1 MKRLFMLRRGKSGS
15 PVKGEDGAVMYFG
28 NKMEAKKARGNPENS
43 ELVVSFGPD
52 HNKFKHGGK

>member
-1 MKRLFMLRRGKSGS
+1 MLRRGKSGS